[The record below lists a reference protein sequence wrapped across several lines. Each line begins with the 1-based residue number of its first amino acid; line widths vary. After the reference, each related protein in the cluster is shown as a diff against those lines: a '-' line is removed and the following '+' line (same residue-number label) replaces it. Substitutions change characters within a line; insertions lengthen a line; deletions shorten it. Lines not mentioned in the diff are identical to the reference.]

1 MTGLPQHPL
10 FGNFSAGRFE
20 RGNGGRSGSRGG
32 SGARP
37 PGGSGSFG
45 PGDRPPMGLQT
56 LVDVLIRV
64 LGSRATAFFNTR
76 QTEAE
81 AERLIEDALRELRP
95 ELFPPKR
102 TQPEPQRPIQREPDA
117 NLVRVGGRIMNVPK
131 NDPLLTGE
139 MISVTSSNVHS
150 IGFDFNHSEPTNGT
164 LKVRFLQSDRSGRGS
179 RGAKVPGPLYQYFDV
194 HPFVF
199 MTMREAA
206 SKGKFVW
213 DKLRIRGTVSGHRF
227 RYRLAGISQGYV
239 PRQASLRSN
248 AQEWFQKRAIRSG
261 NQTLVSQLPNELV
274 RRLDTRQMHKILT
287 SGAPYRG
294 SPERAQPFRGR

>member
-1 MTGLPQHPL
+1 MTGIPRHPL
-10 FGNFSAGRFE
+10 FGNFAAGRFAD
-20 RGNGGRSGSRGG
+20 RGAGGASNRGG
-32 SGARP
+32 SGTRP
-37 PGGSGSFG
+37 PGGSRFSST
-45 PGDRPPMGLQT
+45 GDRPPLGLQT

-64 LGSRATAFFNTR
+64 LGSRATAFFQTR

-102 TQPEPQRPIQREPDA
+102 TQPEPKRPIQQQPNA

-131 NDPLLTGE
+131 DDPLLTGA
-139 MISVTSSNVHS
+139 MIPVESSNVHS

-164 LKVRFLQSDRSGRGS
+164 LKVRFLQSDKKSRGS
-179 RGAKVPGPLYQYFDV
+179 RGAKVPGPVYQYFDV

-199 MTMREAA
+199 MTMREAS

-227 RYRLAGISQGYV
+227 RYRLAGVAQGYV

-248 AQEWFQKRAIRSG
+248 AQEWFQQRSIRSG
-261 NQTLVSQLPNELV
+261 NQTLVSQLPSEQV
-274 RRLDTRQMHKILT
+274 RRLDTRQMHQILT